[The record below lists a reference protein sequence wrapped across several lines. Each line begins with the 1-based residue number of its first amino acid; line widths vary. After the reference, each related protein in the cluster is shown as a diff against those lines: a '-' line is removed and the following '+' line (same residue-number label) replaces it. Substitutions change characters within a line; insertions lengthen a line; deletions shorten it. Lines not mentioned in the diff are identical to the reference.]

1 MDTTTQPDRE
11 ASTGFE
17 VLDPEKQHALLTTI
31 PAADLAEIGLTPA
44 DLPAVAECASKFD
57 ASNSLAIS
65 QWGREIGSHTASY
78 TDDLLAEVNSKDLGE
93 VGAKL
98 TKIVVTAKGLGRHAL
113 SDSRSRVPLIGPV
126 IDRFK
131 MTRDKVVVHFENSR
145 DLISDLI
152 GEVDRMQQGLSD
164 RVELMDGRYAGVKEE
179 YRLRG
184 INLAA
189 ALVKLSEMREEV
201 AGMRRQTITP
211 VLAQEISE
219 LDLRINNLDKRIA
232 DLRVAQQATYQML
245 PKIRMVQAAGIGL
258 IDKFHT
264 IKEVTFPL
272 WKGEFMLSLALNEQ
286 KNGVELA
293 DTIDD
298 ATNEFAVRQAE
309 LLKRTSVA
317 TARANQRLV
326 MDVSTL
332 DKVNDLL
339 ISTVEEVVSIHQEGQ
354 RGRRQL
360 ATQLSDIRGRLES
373 SMVRQTRLLSGG
385 STPPSLNSH

>member
-1 MDTTTQPDRE
+1 MDKTTQPDRSG
-11 ASTGFE
+11 STGFE
-17 VLDPEKQHALLTTI
+17 VLDREKQHALLTTI

-57 ASNSLAIS
+57 ASNPLSIS

-98 TKIVVTAKGLGRHAL
+98 TKIVVTAKSLGRHAL

-131 MTRDKVVVHFENSR
+131 MTRDKALVHFENSR

-164 RVELMDGRYAGVKEE
+164 RVELMDSRYAGVKEE

-201 AGMRRQTITP
+201 AQMRRQEITP
-211 VLAQEISE
+211 VLAQEISD
-219 LDLRINNLDKRIA
+219 LDWRINNLDKRIA

-272 WKGEFMLSLALNEQ
+272 WKGEFMLGLAINEQ

-293 DTIDD
+293 ETIDD

-385 STPPSLNSH
+385 ATPPSLNSH

>member
-1 MDTTTQPDRE
+1 MDTTTQSDRE
-11 ASTGFE
+11 ASTGVE
-17 VLDPEKQHALLTTI
+17 VLNAEKQHALLTTI

-98 TKIVVTAKGLGRHAL
+98 SKIVVTAKSLGRHAL

-131 MTRDKVVVHFENSR
+131 MTRDKAIVHFENSR

-164 RVELMDGRYAGVKEE
+164 RVELMDSRYAGVKEE

-201 AGMRRQTITP
+201 AQMRRQDITP
-211 VLAQEISE
+211 VLAQEISD
-219 LDLRINNLDKRIA
+219 LDWRISNLDKRIA

-272 WKGEFMLSLALNEQ
+272 WKGEFMLGLAINEQ

-293 DTIDD
+293 ETIDD

-354 RGRRQL
+354 RARRQL

-385 STPPSLNSH
+385 ATPPSLNSH